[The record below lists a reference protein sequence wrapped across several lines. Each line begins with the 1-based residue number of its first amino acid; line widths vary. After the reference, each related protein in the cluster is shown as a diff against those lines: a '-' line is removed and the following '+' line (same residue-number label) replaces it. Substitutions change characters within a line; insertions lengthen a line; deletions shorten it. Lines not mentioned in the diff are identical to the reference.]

1 MVTNPTLHPAS
12 ADLSL
17 LLVWLRWYGR
27 VALGLGLF
35 FFLLFALRQSPASLI
50 IGVVLVVVVVPMT
63 RFGARMAGVGRTV
76 PALAVISASIWGV
89 VLLTAARG
97 STGLLGGLPLLV
109 IPMVLALPHVSSRAL
124 FKIAAG
130 ASAVCAVAVALT
142 LSDSLLPSSLPEQ
155 TLAAI
160 MVPLATVATG
170 LALLSLWQVATR
182 LRASVTETQASNVAL
197 AESERSLE
205 RKAEERT
212 AELEHAVSEISAV
225 QEIVSAASSTLDPK
239 EVLRKVLTSVRRIVP
254 FDQAGVMLL
263 DDAGRTLTSADLV
276 GSGVS
281 TEMADQVNQI
291 SIPVDETNSA
301 FAYVVRKNRS
311 FLLREIDD
319 ATVQAM
325 SPSDRQFYEAIPQNR
340 PQALFICPLEIN
352 NVAVGVFYL
361 GRGDGALDLHEDD
374 LATVRGYIPHLSNA
388 IRNARLF
395 EETQRLNRSLA
406 AAEERISKLA
416 ESSSDALDDVGTWA
430 GEVAKEVAAAI
441 DVPEIAI
448 WLREGNSLER
458 LVGGT
463 TADLSIQDLET
474 LNLTGEPVVRDGD
487 LVFPVVGLTGEFR
500 AALVVAGGETSMG
513 AYGERLISGFAR
525 HLGSTLE
532 LTRMRR
538 DLAEAG
544 ERRRASA
551 EEMLERGVDLLKVCR
566 RCRRCY
572 DQEVEICADDQTIL
586 DEPLPF
592 PYRVAGRYRLQR
604 KVAEGAMGT
613 VFRAYDERLEREVAV
628 KVIKSEIFNQ
638 EAMRNR
644 FEREAR
650 AVARIDHPGVVA
662 VFDYGEIED
671 GSLYIVMEWLR
682 GLDLAR
688 VLQLYGAGRAR
699 DVAVLL
705 RQAGAGIAAA
715 HARQLVHRDI
725 KPANIFL
732 TPAPD
737 GFRVKILD
745 FGVAK
750 ELWRDSTA
758 TQTGMIV
765 GTPRFMSPELL
776 LSKPIDARSDIYS
789 LAAVAFQALTGEHL
803 VRAEDFAQVLV
814 EVVNQ
819 EPPKVS
825 AILAQAP
832 REIDLLFARALAKDV
847 EQRPQDV
854 EAWAVELA
862 DALDKLRVGRDTWRI
877 EAEAESEAER
887 RPDDEETALFR

>member
-1 MVTNPTLHPAS
+1 M
-12 ADLSL
+12 
-17 LLVWLRWYGR
+17 
-27 VALGLGLF
+27 
-35 FFLLFALRQSPASLI
+35 
-50 IGVVLVVVVVPMT
+50 
-63 RFGARMAGVGRTV
+63 
-76 PALAVISASIWGV
+76 
-89 VLLTAARG
+89 
-97 STGLLGGLPLLV
+97 
-109 IPMVLALPHVSSRAL
+109 
-124 FKIAAG
+124 
-130 ASAVCAVAVALT
+130 
-142 LSDSLLPSSLPEQ
+142 
-155 TLAAI
+155 
-160 MVPLATVATG
+160 
-170 LALLSLWQVATR
+170 
-182 LRASVTETQASNVAL
+182 
-197 AESERSLE
+197 
-205 RKAEERT
+205 
-212 AELEHAVSEISAV
+212 
-225 QEIVSAASSTLDPK
+225 
-239 EVLRKVLTSVRRIVP
+239 
-254 FDQAGVMLL
+254 
-263 DDAGRTLTSADLV
+263 
-276 GSGVS
+276 
-281 TEMADQVNQI
+281 
-291 SIPVDETNSA
+291 
-301 FAYVVRKNRS
+301 
-311 FLLREIDD
+311 
-319 ATVQAM
+319 
-325 SPSDRQFYEAIPQNR
+325 
-340 PQALFICPLEIN
+340 
-352 NVAVGVFYL
+352 
-361 GRGDGALDLHEDD
+361 
-374 LATVRGYIPHLSNA
+374 
-388 IRNARLF
+388 
-395 EETQRLNRSLA
+395 NRSLA

-441 DVPEIAI
+441 DVPEIAV

-765 GTPRFMSPELL
+765 GTPRFMSPEQL